1 MAIRVVASEVR
12 QIMDNCTLSDQV
24 VDSFIVAG
32 TEVITE
38 VFEGDTEI
46 NTALLKEI
54 ERWFVAHMLAST
66 LHRTTSEEK
75 VGDASM
81 KYTGKWEKNLESTPY
96 GQVVLTLDVSGR
108 MANVGKMR
116 ASIYAVK
123 QFDE

>member
-1 MAIRVVASEVR
+1 MARVTATEVKA
-12 QIMDNCTLSDQV
+12 IMDNCTVLDAV
-24 VDSFIVAG
+24 VTTFIAAG

-38 VFEGDTEI
+38 VFENDTEI
-46 NTALLKEI
+46 TTALLKEI

-66 LHRTTSEEK
+66 LSRTTSEEK
-75 VGDASM
+75 VGDASL
-81 KYTGKWEKNLESTPY
+81 KYTGKWGKNLESTPY

-108 MANVGKMR
+108 MANVGKMK